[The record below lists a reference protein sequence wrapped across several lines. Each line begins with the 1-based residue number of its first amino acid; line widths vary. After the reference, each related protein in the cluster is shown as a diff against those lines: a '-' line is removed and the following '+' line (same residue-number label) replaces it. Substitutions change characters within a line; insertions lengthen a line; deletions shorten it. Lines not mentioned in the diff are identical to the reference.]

1 VELLFVVAGD
11 WEHVVGAPCPSSGP
25 STSYSGIQL
34 MRVQARAVWVLRDSV
49 LLLPNGIAPWWI
61 QVWVALSQVLP
72 LLLEEVSGPLKAGLA
87 HREVSEH
94 RSLGLAPPQQGL
106 VLRNLVLARPGLLV
120 PTLRW
125 VVSTTN
131 LASSD
136 KVPFSKLC
144 NAQSFQNI

>member
-1 VELLFVVAGD
+1 M
-11 WEHVVGAPCPSSGP
+11 
-25 STSYSGIQL
+25 T
-34 MRVQARAVWVLRDSV
+34 RVQAWAVWVQCESV
-49 LLLPNGIAPWWI
+49 LLFPNGITVWLI
-61 QVWVALSQVLP
+61 QAWVALSQVLP

-106 VLRNLVLARPGLLV
+106 VLRNLVLARPGRLV

-131 LASSD
+131 SASSD
-136 KVPFSKLC
+136 KVPPSKPC
-144 NAQSFQNI
+144 TAQNFQKFLGTTVDSSTFVLLRLRRIGS